1 MFNKVSSTYKIGA
14 WNVNGWS
21 SFSHPENS
29 IFKTNVINNIKL
41 DVLFISETFCRR
53 SDTFSVTNYKV
64 IQFNRQL
71 ISHRSVRGSGGCAIA
86 LSNDLLSNHV
96 IVATYRGRQDGILA
110 VKLRCTDNDATIGL
124 LSNYL
129 PPDSFHYGKDP
140 EGFFRDNS
148 LVFSDLLECDLVV
161 AGGDINARTQDDLD
175 YIPDIDANVQPRSN
189 PDLEKNNHGNHF
201 LQFLKD
207 NRALVLNV

>member
-1 MFNKVSSTYKIGA
+1 MEKTLKV
-14 WNVNGWS
+14 
-21 SFSHPENS
+21 
-29 IFKTNVINNIKL
+29 
-41 DVLFISETFCRR
+41 
-53 SDTFSVTNYKV
+53 
-64 IQFNRQL
+64 
-71 ISHRSVRGSGGCAIA
+71 
-86 LSNDLLSNHV
+86 
-96 IVATYRGRQDGILA
+96 
-110 VKLRCTDNDATIGL
+110 
-124 LSNYL
+124 
-129 PPDSFHYGKDP
+129 
-140 EGFFRDNS
+140 FFRDNS